1 MLLAELTEHA
11 TQQSFVY
18 RHQWRTGDFVLWDN
32 RCTMHRGLRYP
43 MGERRDMRRTTTR
56 DDVQSSLVVAAEE
69 AALLT

>member
-1 MLLAELTEHA
+1 
-11 TQQSFVY
+11 
-18 RHQWRTGDFVLWDN
+18 VLWDN

-56 DDVQSSLVVAAEE
+56 DDVGSSLVVAAEE